1 MASITIRN
9 LDERTKRL
17 LRLRAA
23 RRNSSMEEEAR
34 KILRAAVSEE
44 ENLSEDLGSS
54 IVARFQAL
62 GGAELSIP
70 SREPLREPPKP

>member
-1 MASITIRN
+1 MASITLRH

-54 IVARFQAL
+54 IVARFSSAW
-62 GGAELSIP
+62 GGGIEHS
-70 SREPLREPPKP
+70 

>member
-23 RRNSSMEEEAR
+23 RRNCSMEEEAR
-34 KILRAAVSEE
+34 NILKAAVAEE
-44 ENLSEDLGSS
+44 EKTSGDLASA
-54 IVARFQAL
+54 IAARFKAV
-62 GGAELSIP
+62 GGFELEVP
-70 SREPLREPPKP
+70 PREPVREPPRL

>member
-23 RRNSSMEEEAR
+23 RRNCSMEEEAR
-34 KILRAAVSEE
+34 NILKAAVAEE
-44 ENLSEDLGSS
+44 ENTSGDLASA
-54 IVARFQAL
+54 IAARFKAV
-62 GGAELSIP
+62 GGFELEVP
-70 SREPLREPPKP
+70 PREPVREPPRL